1 MTNLFKNPW
10 TLCVAVAVFVVFLLF
25 APGMGAFMG
34 GGAIVKAF
42 TALVAG
48 VVLMVLVRIA
58 KGTRV
63 LFNSDEDAEDIHDH
77 EIARAIILASLYL
90 SFAIVVGA
98 VFG

>member
-1 MTNLFKNPW
+1 MNILKNPW

-48 VVLMVLVRIA
+48 AVLMALVWIA
-58 KGTRV
+58 RRMRV
-63 LFNSDEDAEDIHDH
+63 LFSSDEDAEDIHDH
-77 EIARAIILASLYL
+77 EIARSIILAGLYL
-90 SFAIVVGA
+90 SFAIVVA
-98 VFG
+98 SIFG